1 MEQRVRNEDV
11 GGESR
16 LEEEG
21 VGAEAGGRGLEAGA
35 GRESRGEGAGVGDG
49 LLQLQGSGADVWGG
63 LVVAEHAEEEAERG
77 ERVAGA
83 EVRAEEAGGRGGG
96 KREAQEQ
103 ELRVRLER
111 GTAAE

>member
-1 MEQRVRNEDV
+1 MEERVRGEDI

-21 VGAEAGGRGLEAGA
+21 VSAKAGGRGLKAGA
-35 GRESRGEGAGVGDG
+35 GRESRGEGAGVRDG
-49 LLQLQGSGADVWGG
+49 LLLLGSGGAGWGG
-63 LVVAEHAEEEAERG
+63 LVVAEHAEEEAERC

-96 KREAQEQ
+96 QRKAQEQ
-103 ELRVRLER
+103 ELRVRLE
-111 GTAAE
+111 